1 MSIVNA
7 QWLKAHLGDDNVRLV
22 DASWH
27 LPAAKRNAREDFE
40 RAHIPGA
47 VFFDI
52 DEHAAASPLPHMLPD
67 AGQFAQA
74 AGSLG
79 IARCNTIVV
88 YDSVGM
94 FSAARVWWMF
104 RHFGATDVYVLDG
117 GLPAWMREGG
127 EVETQADNVVSDNA
141 LTQSGGAP
149 SLSTTRS
156 SQTETT
162 PSSTDSAGLQF
173 QIEADQLRPATE
185 VADAQRVMAA
195 MHDGSV
201 ILDARSAGRFS
212 GKEKEAREG
221 LRSGH
226 IPGSLNLPFTQV
238 LDAQGCFKSVAQL
251 SQLFDN
257 LGLQKT
263 DQLITSCGSGV
274 TAAILLLA
282 LEHAGYQQVALYDG
296 SWTEWGALDGVPV
309 ATG

>member
-27 LPAAKRNAREDFE
+27 LPAAKRNAHDEFE

-47 VFFDI
+47 VFFDL
-52 DEHAAASPLPHMLPD
+52 DAHASASPLPHMLPD
-67 AGQFAQA
+67 AAQFAQA

-79 IARCNTIVV
+79 IARDNTIVV

-94 FSAARVWWMF
+94 LSAARVWWMF
-104 RHFGATDVYVLDG
+104 RHFGAADVYVLDG

-127 EVETQADNVVSDNA
+127 EV
-141 LTQSGGAP
+141 L
-149 SLSTTRS
+149 
-156 SQTETT
+156 SQTDTP
-162 PSSTDSAGLQF
+162 PSSTDNAGAQF

-212 GKEKEAREG
+212 GKDKEVREG

-226 IPGSLNLPFTQV
+226 IPGSLNLPFPQV
-238 LDAQGCFKSVAQL
+238 LDAQGCFRSVEQL
-251 SQLFDN
+251 TQIFDN
-257 LGLQKT
+257 LGLQKQ
-263 DQLITSCGSGV
+263 DQIITSCGSGV

-282 LEHAGYQQVALYDG
+282 LEQAGYRQVSLYDG
-296 SWTEWGALDGVPV
+296 SWTEWGALDDAPV
-309 ATG
+309 ATD

>member
-27 LPAAKRNAREDFE
+27 LPAAKRNARDEFE

-47 VFFDI
+47 VFFDL
-52 DEHAAASPLPHMLPD
+52 DAHAAASPLPHMLPD
-67 AGQFAQA
+67 AEQFAQA

-79 IARCNTIVV
+79 IARDNTIVV
-88 YDSVGM
+88 YDSVGLL
-94 FSAARVWWMF
+94 SAARVWWMF
-104 RHFGATDVYVLDG
+104 RHFGAADVYVLDG
-117 GLPAWMREGG
+117 GLPAWMRAGG
-127 EVETQADNVVSDNA
+127 EV
-141 LTQSGGAP
+141 L
-149 SLSTTRS
+149 
-156 SQTETT
+156 SQTDTR
-162 PSSTDSAGLQF
+162 PSSTDNAGAQF
-173 QIEADQLRPATE
+173 QIEADQQRPATE

-212 GKEKEAREG
+212 GKDKEVREG

-238 LDAQGCFKSVAQL
+238 LDAQGCFKSVEQL
-251 SQLFDN
+251 TQIFDN
-257 LGLQKT
+257 LGLQK
-263 DQLITSCGSGV
+263 QNQIITSCGSGV

-282 LEHAGYQQVALYDG
+282 LEQAGYRQVSLYDG
-296 SWTEWGALDGVPV
+296 SWTEWGALDDAPV
-309 ATG
+309 ATD